1 VCEKERPPCGG
12 LSKTAI
18 TLDHAFSANQPLVTT
33 GTGALPLPIG
43 ALPMQAERP
52 KATTAEQITNNNFLI
67 GQPPLETSLFDLFGK

>member
-1 VCEKERPPCGG
+1 MTCAKKKG

-18 TLDHAFSANQPLVTT
+18 TFDHAFSANQPRLTT